1 VTVEKA
7 SRAFYHGIELATF
20 GCVALSTPNYQSSNS
35 LMREITDYL
44 LCVGKDEGIWVVIV
58 SSGGNCLRESDTRG
72 ECVVVI
78 VVVLR

>member
-1 VTVEKA
+1 VRYLVNPK
-7 SRAFYHGIELATF
+7 
-20 GCVALSTPNYQSSNS
+20 LSEFQ
-35 LMREITDYL
+35 LIDERITDYL